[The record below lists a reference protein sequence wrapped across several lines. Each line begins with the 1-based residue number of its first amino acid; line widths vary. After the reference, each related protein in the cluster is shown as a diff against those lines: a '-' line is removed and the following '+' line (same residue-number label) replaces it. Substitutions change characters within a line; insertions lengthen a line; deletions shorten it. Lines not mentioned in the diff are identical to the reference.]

1 MQGVLSEIQMQKSQK
16 SGLVARGTVNVQS
29 NEPSL
34 ACGMGSQEGSLSKF
48 ENYVRK
54 VVNLRQDSKMIILR
68 KAKTKSLISNNAAVR
83 STAILNAHR
92 F

>member
-1 MQGVLSEIQMQKSQK
+1 
-16 SGLVARGTVNVQS
+16 
-29 NEPSL
+29 
-34 ACGMGSQEGSLSKF
+34 
-48 ENYVRK
+48 
-54 VVNLRQDSKMIILR
+54 MIILR

>member
-29 NEPSL
+29 HEPSL
-34 ACGMGSQEGSLSKF
+34 ACGMGSKEGSLSKF

-68 KAKTKSLISNNAAVR
+68 KAKTKSLINNHAAVR